1 MITLREV
8 EEAICEMEAVPDAN
22 FETCRKLAVFYILRD
37 YMGGTLPFPGYSAAD
52 GPQEKIERHGD
63 TEFLEIVAGRDPVG
77 VWSVLDELMSTLRI
91 TNPRLYDGVM
101 RRLDAVI

>member
-8 EEAICEMEAVPDAN
+8 EDAIREMEAVPDAN

-37 YMGGTLPFPGYSAAD
+37 YMGGGIPSSGYSSAD
-52 GPQEKIERHGD
+52 GPREKIERHGD
-63 TEFLEIVAGRDPVG
+63 TEFLDAVAGRDPVG
-77 VWSVLDELMSTLRI
+77 VWSVLDELMETLRI

-101 RRLDAVI
+101 RRLDAVE

>member
-8 EEAICEMEAVPDAN
+8 EDAICEMEAVPDAN

-37 YMGGTLPFPGYSAAD
+37 YMGGTLPFSGYSAAD
-52 GPQEKIERHGD
+52 GPREKIERHGE
-63 TEFLEIVAGRDPVG
+63 TEFLEIVAGRDPGG
-77 VWSVLDELMSTLRI
+77 VWSVLDELMSTLQI

-101 RRLDAVI
+101 RRLDAVM

>member
-8 EEAICEMEAVPDAN
+8 EDAICEMEAVPDAN

-37 YMGGTLPFPGYSAAD
+37 YMGGGPPYSGYSAAD
-52 GPQEKIERHGD
+52 SPREKIGNHGD
-63 TEFLEIVAGRDPVG
+63 TEFLEIVAGRDPGG
-77 VWSVLDELMSTLRI
+77 VWSVLDELMETLRI

-101 RRLDAVI
+101 RRLDAVE

>member
-8 EEAICEMEAVPDAN
+8 EKAICEMEAVPDAN

-37 YMGGTLPFPGYSAAD
+37 YMGGTLPFSGYSAAD
-52 GPQEKIERHGD
+52 GPQEKIEHHGE
-63 TEFLEIVAGRDPVG
+63 TEFLEIVAGRDPDG
-77 VWSVLDELMSTLRI
+77 VWSVLDGLMSTLQI

-101 RRLDAVI
+101 RRLDAVM

>member
-1 MITLREV
+1 MITIREV

-37 YMGGTLPFPGYSAAD
+37 YMGGTLPFSGYSAAD
-52 GPQEKIERHGD
+52 GPQEKIERHGE

-77 VWSVLDELMSTLRI
+77 VWSVLDELMSTLQI

-101 RRLDAVI
+101 RRLDAVV

>member
-37 YMGGTLPFPGYSAAD
+37 YMGGTLPFSGYSAAD
-52 GPQEKIERHGD
+52 GPQEKIERHGE
-63 TEFLEIVAGRDPVG
+63 TEFLEIVAGRDPSG
-77 VWSVLDELMSTLRI
+77 VWSVLDELMSTLQI

-101 RRLDAVI
+101 RRLDAVM

>member
-8 EEAICEMEAVPDAN
+8 EDAICEMEAVPDAN

-37 YMGGTLPFPGYSAAD
+37 YMGGGLPSLGYSAAD
-52 GPQEKIERHGD
+52 SPREKIGNHGD
-63 TEFLEIVAGRDPVG
+63 TEFLGIVAGRDPDG
-77 VWSVLDELMSTLRI
+77 VWSVLDELMETLRI

-101 RRLDAVI
+101 RRLDAVE

>member
-8 EEAICEMEAVPDAN
+8 EDAICEMEAVPDAN

-37 YMGGTLPFPGYSAAD
+37 YMGGGRPSSGYSAAD
-52 GPQEKIERHGD
+52 SPREKIGNHGD
-63 TEFLEIVAGRDPVG
+63 TEFLEIVAGRDPGG
-77 VWSVLDELMSTLRI
+77 VWSVLDELMETLRI

-101 RRLDAVI
+101 RRLDAVM

>member
-8 EEAICEMEAVPDAN
+8 EEAICEMESVPDAN

-37 YMGGTLPFPGYSAAD
+37 YMGGTLPFSGYSAAD
-52 GPQEKIERHGD
+52 GPQEKIERHGE

-77 VWSVLDELMSTLRI
+77 VWSVLDELMSTLQI

>member
-37 YMGGTLPFPGYSAAD
+37 YMGGTLPFSGYSAAD
-52 GPQEKIERHGD
+52 GPQEKIERHGE

-77 VWSVLDELMSTLRI
+77 VWSVLDELMSTLQI

-101 RRLDAVI
+101 RRLDALI

>member
-8 EEAICEMEAVPDAN
+8 EEAICEMEAVPDAT

-37 YMGGTLPFPGYSAAD
+37 YMGGTLPFSGYSAAD

-63 TEFLEIVAGRDPVG
+63 TEFLEIVAGRNPVG
-77 VWSVLDELMSTLRI
+77 VWSVLDELMSTLQI

>member
-37 YMGGTLPFPGYSAAD
+37 YMGGTLPFSGYSASD
-52 GPQEKIERHGD
+52 GPQEKIKRHGD

-77 VWSVLDELMSTLRI
+77 VWSVLDELMSTLQI

>member
-37 YMGGTLPFPGYSAAD
+37 YMGGTLPFSGYSAAD
-52 GPQEKIERHGD
+52 GPQEKIERHGE

-77 VWSVLDELMSTLRI
+77 VWSVLDELMSTLQI

-101 RRLDAVI
+101 RRLDAVE